1 MSEYLQS
8 GQHPDADQIGAFVEH
23 ALPAHEREQIFNHL
37 AVCPECR
44 AVVALSLPSVEEPAQ
59 SLAAATRRPWWSGWT
74 LAWPAAAALAALTVL
89 VLYLH
94 RAAVVPSA
102 PASTQIASS
111 HVPASPTAQEQSP
124 AFFAKPAL
132 GGSQA
137 QPAGVNRAAS
147 KDAAGL
153 TQKQIPE
160 TGTISAQ
167 FIAPPQMQDRKV
179 SSLDEVARAPVNL
192 PAGSPGQNLRFNAA
206 PRVVASGGASSGVAG
221 GLATA
226 PSAAAEGRLS
236 QPAPPKPLETALVPE
251 VPASAPIV
259 ITTPGPG
266 SAAVEVT
273 SAAPIATASYDAA
286 KMTLAAEEAQVT
298 ELKHSLPS
306 RLPVLSMVEQA
317 HLVVAID
324 TSNAVFLSRDDGR
337 HWKAIRAQWQGRAV
351 RTALVGS
358 PAEGRAGFGH
368 DKEAGAVAMQAAGT
382 ESAGNRNEAA
392 LAQLRSLSVLPSG
405 SLAGTVTDMSGA
417 VIPGATVAVTDT
429 AANAVRTARTDQSG
443 QYHVDGLAPGTYR
456 VDARSPGFRTE
467 TLAAVGIAS
476 GARNVANLSLA
487 VGAAS
492 QTVTVASA
500 PLIETG
506 TVGALATEIPASK
519 KEKAKPAA
527 PGRTTPVFEIV
538 TDSGERWTSADGVTW
553 KRM

>member
-1 MSEYLQS
+1 
-8 GQHPDADQIGAFVEH
+8 
-23 ALPAHEREQIFNHL
+23 
-37 AVCPECR
+37 
-44 AVVALSLPSVEEPAQ
+44 
-59 SLAAATRRPWWSGWT
+59 
-74 LAWPAAAALAALTVL
+74 
-89 VLYLH
+89 
-94 RAAVVPSA
+94 
-102 PASTQIASS
+102 
-111 HVPASPTAQEQSP
+111 
-124 AFFAKPAL
+124 
-132 GGSQA
+132 
-137 QPAGVNRAAS
+137 
-147 KDAAGL
+147 
-153 TQKQIPE
+153 
-160 TGTISAQ
+160 
-167 FIAPPQMQDRKV
+167 
-179 SSLDEVARAPVNL
+179 
-192 PAGSPGQNLRFNAA
+192 
-206 PRVVASGGASSGVAG
+206 
-221 GLATA
+221 
-226 PSAAAEGRLS
+226 
-236 QPAPPKPLETALVPE
+236 
-251 VPASAPIV
+251 
-259 ITTPGPG
+259 
-266 SAAVEVT
+266 
-273 SAAPIATASYDAA
+273 
-286 KMTLAAEEAQVT
+286 
-298 ELKHSLPS
+298 
-306 RLPVLSMVEQA
+306 MVEQA

-324 TSNAVFLSRDDGR
+324 TSNAVFVSRDDGR
-337 HWKAIRAQWQGRAV
+337 HWKAIHVQWQGRAV

-368 DKEAGAVAMQAAGT
+368 DKEARAVALQGAAA

-392 LAQLRSLSVLPSG
+392 LAQVRSLSVLPSA